1 VGQWQEGRIG
11 TDVGAKDSCC
21 KELRADR
28 RRRIPIALRV
38 KNGLKNGWLMQNWT
52 RGAAKPKS
60 RPEEQEIS
68 TMEEQILEMGGQ
80 QNDLPKTGS
89 QRPIPDTMNRNCCKN
104 GDEKPAPYSVFL
116 FNQGIDDKIM
126 TNFHFRGNV
135 EPAEKVTDMP
145 RPKDWAENHEGSILI
160 VQDKPSEAP
169 LQRPGSN
176 KSEETSQSI
185 YTLWGSQSSN
195 GLPFGEANQS
205 KVDTK
210 TETNRQTVSFCEGG
224 QSSTNSADGLAVYNL
239 RKMLES
245 GALTSRQRSGNRE
258 ERQERSATDHCNS
271 ESVHDYSGIN
281 VKHQNDGALE
291 SLPFQNPETSHPK
304 FSCGATQGY
313 ETKPQV

>member
-1 VGQWQEGRIG
+1 MGQWQEGRIA
-11 TDVGAKDSCC
+11 TDVGAKHSCR
-21 KELRADR
+21 KELHADR

-80 QNDLPKTGS
+80 QNDLRKTGS
-89 QRPIPDTMNRNCCKN
+89 QRPNHNTMNSNCCNN
-104 GDEKPAPYSVFL
+104 GDEKPTPYSVFL

-145 RPKDWAENHEGSILI
+145 RPKDWAENHDGSILI
-160 VQDKPSEAP
+160 VRDKPPEAP
-169 LQRPGSN
+169 LQRPGPN
-176 KSEETSQSI
+176 KSEETSESI
-185 YTLWGSQSSN
+185 YSLWGSQSSY

-210 TETNRQTVSFCEGG
+210 TEKIRQTVSCYQGG
-224 QSSTNSADGLAVYNL
+224 QSSTNPADGLAVYNL
-239 RKMLES
+239 SKMLES
-245 GALTSRQRSGNRE
+245 GALTSRQRSVNRE

-271 ESVHDYSGIN
+271 KSLHDYCGIN
-281 VKHQNDGALE
+281 VKHQNDGVLQ
-291 SLPFQNPETSHPK
+291 SLSFQSPERSHPK

-313 ETKPQV
+313 ET